1 MTAIYKRSRMVKT
14 TDRAITKWQK
24 PSNAQ
29 ISNYAQ
35 YFGFKVVTNIN
46 STMTDQP
53 TRARDK
59 KILTPTG
66 TSSSIRDHNNTQC
79 TNYLLSN
86 IAFDKCTLGTI
97 YKVLLH
103 NLFKPPMCFFSNGF
117 FLSELYFRHFNPET
131 KISLTIKQQ
140 LYQRVYF
147 KILHVL

>member
-14 TDRAITKWQK
+14 TDRAIAKWQK

-46 STMTDQP
+46 ATMTDRP

-59 KILTPTG
+59 KILTPTK
-66 TSSSIRDHNNTQC
+66 TSSSIRDNNNTQC
-79 TNYLLSN
+79 TDYLLSN

-103 NLFKPPMCFFSNGF
+103 NLFKPSMCFFSNGF
-117 FLSELYFRHFNPET
+117 FLSELYFRRFNPET

>member
-1 MTAIYKRSRMVKT
+1 M
-14 TDRAITKWQK
+14 
-24 PSNAQ
+24 
-29 ISNYAQ
+29 
-35 YFGFKVVTNIN
+35 TNIN
-46 STMTDQP
+46 ATMTDRP

-59 KILTPTG
+59 KILTPTK
-66 TSSSIRDHNNTQC
+66 TSSSIRDNNNTQC
-79 TNYLLSN
+79 TDYLLSN

-103 NLFKPPMCFFSNGF
+103 NLFKPSMCFFSNGF
-117 FLSELYFRHFNPET
+117 FLSELYFRCFNPET